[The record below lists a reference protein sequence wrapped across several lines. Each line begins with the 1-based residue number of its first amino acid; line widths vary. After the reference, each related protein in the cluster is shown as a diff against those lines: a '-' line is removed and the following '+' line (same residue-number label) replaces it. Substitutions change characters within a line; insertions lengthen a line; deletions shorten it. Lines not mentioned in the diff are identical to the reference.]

1 MIQALHPVTTPKSK
15 SGRPDPAILRTVRRV
30 DKELRAEHRKLGLP
44 LVVWKN
50 GRVQKIKP

>member
-1 MIQALHPVTTPKSK
+1 MIQVLQPKAPKTK

-30 DKELRAEHRKLGLP
+30 DKELRAEHKRLGLP
-44 LVVWKN
+44 LVIWKN